1 MSKRVMIIGS
11 KETFLIRAIE
21 KKLEG
26 AGLEYR
32 FVNWDIDEINVNW
45 EGTTLVTMHMDE
57 RDVPPVESLHFLKDK
72 LSDEEKL
79 MVIIGGR
86 NENEFVRKHI
96 PKDLIYEEFLR
107 PIDNEK
113 YVKDVTK
120 LFKNVEEGSFKKTI
134 LVVDDD
140 AAYLNLV
147 RGWLKDTYKVAM
159 ANSGLQ
165 AITWLARN
173 KADLILLDQEMPVTS
188 GPQVLEMLR
197 NDSETQ
203 SIPVMFL
210 TGKGDKK
217 SVMEVMSLKPQGY
230 FLKSIEREKLLEELK
245 NFFASQIVKQ
255 L

>member
-96 PKDLIYEEFLR
+96 PKGLIYEEFLR

-173 KADLILLDQEMPVTS
+173 KAD
-188 GPQVLEMLR
+188 
-197 NDSETQ
+197 

>member
-45 EGTTLVTMHMDE
+45 EGTALVTMHMDE
-57 RDVPPVESLHFLKDK
+57 GRD
-72 LSDEEKL
+72 
-79 MVIIGGR
+79 
-86 NENEFVRKHI
+86 ENEFVRKHI
-96 PKDLIYEEFLR
+96 PQDLIYEEFLR

-173 KADLILLDQEMPVTS
+173 KADLILLDHEMPVTS

-210 TGKGDKK
+210 TGKSDKK